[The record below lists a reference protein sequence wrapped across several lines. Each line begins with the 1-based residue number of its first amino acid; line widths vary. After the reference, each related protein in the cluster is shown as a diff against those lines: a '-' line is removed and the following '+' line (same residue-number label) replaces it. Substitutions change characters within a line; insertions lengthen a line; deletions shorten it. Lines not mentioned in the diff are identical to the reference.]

1 VRKVEKIAVIVPA
14 TTPVFLENKESILE
28 REDLRRFG
36 VRHKEGGG
44 GGSDLQVS
52 FKTHKGAR
60 RGDRFSPMLN
70 ER

>member
-28 REDLRRFG
+28 REDLGRFG

-44 GGSDLQVS
+44 GGSHLQLS
-52 FKTHKGAR
+52 
-60 RGDRFSPMLN
+60 S
-70 ER
+70 